1 MSKTITVAELAAAID
16 DLDLALIDVR
26 ETGEY
31 NTAHI
36 PGSWSLPRRQLE
48 SRIADMVPW
57 RGARIVVCDD
67 DGARATLAAA
77 TLESLGYSNVS
88 VLAGG
93 SNRWV
98 TEGHGTDWGVN
109 VPSKDFGERW
119 LMTEAVPELEPD
131 ELHEWMERGDE
142 FILVDSRTP
151 EEHHRACIP
160 GSRSMPGAELGLRM
174 WQLAEESPDLPI
186 VVHCAGR
193 TRSIIGAGTL
203 RRMGFQNVYA
213 LKNGTMGWQLA
224 GLQVE
229 EGSDRLEMPE
239 PSDANVAKAAETARR
254 IAEGDGVK
262 YIDAAGLAAIKAR
275 ATSENVYLLD
285 VRTREEYAAGHVPGF
300 RHAPGGQTVQASD
313 SYVGVRGGTIVFACN
328 ASNVRSSMT
337 AGWFRRMGFPNVYVL
352 EGGVDSSG
360 ELEKGVAPEVPAGY
374 DEALAG
380 THLVS
385 PAELLSL
392 HGSMRVVFAGTSEEF
407 SAGHLPASRW
417 LPRGWLEL
425 WADDIIPGKDV
436 SVLVTDS
443 DGTSAVLA
451 AAQLRAMGY
460 LDVLVLDGGTAAW
473 RKSGNQLET
482 GLTGVM
488 RAPDDVLPVRRSYAE
503 MLNYLRWE
511 EALGEK
517 YRAQTAG

>member
-1 MSKTITVAELAAAID
+1 MPKSITVADLVATID
-16 DLDLALIDVR
+16 DPQLALIDVR

-36 PGSWSLPRRQLE
+36 PGSWSLPRRQIE
-48 SRIADMVPW
+48 YRIAEMVPW
-57 RGARIVVCDD
+57 LGARIVICDD
-67 DGARATLAAA
+67 DGRRATLAAG
-77 TLESLGYSNVS
+77 TLASIGYTDVS

-98 TEGHGTDWGVN
+98 TEGHTSDWGIN

-119 LMTEAVPELEPD
+119 LMTEDVPELEPD
-131 ELHEWMERGDE
+131 ELNAWMQRGDR

-174 WQLAEESPDLPI
+174 WQLAAEAPKDTPI

-203 RRMGFQNVYA
+203 RRMGFENVYA

-229 EGSDRLEMPE
+229 EGSDRLEMPVPTPE
-239 PSDANVAKAAETARR
+239 NVARASDTARR
-254 IAEGDGVK
+254 IAEGDGVI
-262 YIDAAGLAAIKAR
+262 YVSTADLPSIRAR
-275 ATSENVYLLD
+275 AASENVYLLD
-285 VRTREEYAAGHVPGF
+285 VRTREEYVAGHLPGF

-313 SYVGVRGGTIVFACN
+313 SYVGVKGGTIVFACD

-352 EGGVDSSG
+352 EGGAAG
-360 ELEKGVAPEVPAGY
+360 ELEQGMPRTMPAGY
-374 DEALAG
+374 DAAKAAIPTVG
-380 THLVS
+380 A
-385 PAELLSL
+385 AELLSRL
-392 HGSMRVVFAGTSEEF
+392 SNTRTVFTGTSEEF
-407 SAGHLPASRW
+407 IEAHLPASRW

-425 WADDIIPGKDV
+425 WAVEIVPGKDAPV
-436 SVLVTDS
+436 VVTDT
-443 DGTSAVLA
+443 DGVGSTLA
-451 AAQLRAMGY
+451 AAQLRAIGY
-460 LDVLVLDGGTAAW
+460 KDVAVLEGGTSAW
-473 RKSGNQLET
+473 RKAGLATET
-482 GLTGVM
+482 GLANVM

-517 YRAQTAG
+517 YRVH